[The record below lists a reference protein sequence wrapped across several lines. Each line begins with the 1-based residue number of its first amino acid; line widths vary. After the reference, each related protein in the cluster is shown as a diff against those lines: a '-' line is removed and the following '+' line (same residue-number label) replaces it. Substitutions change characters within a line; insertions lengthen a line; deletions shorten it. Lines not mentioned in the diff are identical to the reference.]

1 MRTTEIIQN
10 AASNTGCMDA
20 NFEQQLLASQL
31 VSEVHRTPGHVSF
44 TFTDAGVLAFAK
56 AMQLA
61 GAEERSAMQ
70 SSSQNLFPESDGTM
84 ISKKDAMI
92 GFKVSHTTLW
102 KWQMSGYLTP
112 VKVGKRVYYRR
123 EDIKNLTQ
131 KEVTNTL

>member
-56 AMQLA
+56 AMQMA
-61 GAEERSAMQ
+61 VVEERSAMQ
-70 SSSQNLFPESDGTM
+70 SSSQNLFPENDEAM

-92 GFKVSHTTLW
+92 GFNVSHTTLW
-102 KWQMSGYLTP
+102 KWQRSGYLVP
-112 VKVGKRVYYRR
+112 VKVGKRVYYKRS
-123 EDIKNLTQ
+123 DIEQLT
-131 KEVTNTL
+131 K

>member
-10 AASNTGCMDA
+10 AASNTGCVDA

-44 TFTDAGVLAFAK
+44 TFTDAGVLAFAH

-61 GAEERSAMQ
+61 GMEERSAV
-70 SSSQNLFPESDGTM
+70 QNASKSLFPDSDNSLIT
-84 ISKKDAMI
+84 KKEAMT
-92 GFKVSHTTLW
+92 GFNVSHTTLW
-102 KWQMSGYLTP
+102 KWQKSGYLVP

-123 EDIKNLTQ
+123 ADIESLIK
-131 KEVTNTL
+131 

>member
-56 AMQLA
+56 AMQMA
-61 GAEERSAMQ
+61 VVEERSAMQ
-70 SSSQNLFPESDGTM
+70 SSYQNLFPENDEAM

-92 GFKVSHTTLW
+92 GFNVSHTTLW
-102 KWQMSGYLTP
+102 KWQRSGYLVP
-112 VKVGKRVYYRR
+112 VKVGKRVYYKRS
-123 EDIKNLTQ
+123 DIEQLT
-131 KEVTNTL
+131 K

>member
-1 MRTTEIIQN
+1 MRTTEIIQD
-10 AASNTGCMDA
+10 AASNTSCMDA

-44 TFTDAGVLAFAK
+44 TFTDTGVLAFAK

-70 SSSQNLFPESDGTM
+70 NSSQSLFPESDGTM

-102 KWQMSGYLTP
+102 KWQKSGYLVP

-123 EDIKNLTQ
+123 ADIESLIK
-131 KEVTNTL
+131 